1 MEGLTSKGYEFSVTK
16 DTELV
21 DVATDVCRVSGTC
34 RIVGEK
40 GGKYQI
46 LAFKT
51 NSKMIYAYP
60 EDGKYEMF
68 LEAGVYNFII
78 TYTDEKNSKEHT
90 LVRQEV
96 TVPDAP
102 YEKNFDIVAG
112 SLSGQ
117 LTWKDGTSA
126 MYGESSLCLY
136 SDGFASGDITADLKA
151 DGSFSFSYVPYGTYT
166 MKLDDKDIGTV
177 TINSADKQ
185 QDYTINGYQIA
196 VVVKEANGEFA
207 KDKWIRVEKDE
218 KTEYYYVD
226 NDKGLA
232 LVIVDE
238 PGTYEV
244 CSYDNGNRIYYGT
257 VTVTDKNVSCALTAE

>member
-1 MEGLTSKGYEFSVTK
+1 
-16 DTELV
+16 
-21 DVATDVCRVSGTC
+21 
-34 RIVGEK
+34 
-40 GGKYQI
+40 
-46 LAFKT
+46 
-51 NSKMIYAYP
+51 MIYAYP

-117 LTWKDGTSA
+117 L
-126 MYGESSLCLY
+126 
-136 SDGFASGDITADLKA
+136 
-151 DGSFSFSYVPYGTYT
+151 SYVPYGTYT